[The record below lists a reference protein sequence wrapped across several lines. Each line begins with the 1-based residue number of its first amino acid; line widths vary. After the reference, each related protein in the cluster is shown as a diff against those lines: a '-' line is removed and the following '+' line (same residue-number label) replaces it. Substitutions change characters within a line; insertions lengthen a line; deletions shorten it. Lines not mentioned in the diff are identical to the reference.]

1 MRQTAKPKTPRKK
14 SDSAVRAHAA
24 RDSFRE
30 EDGSDDDA
38 AISINAIK
46 NKYKGAAATAAAA
59 AAAKGNVLLLF
70 YPFSQI
76 AIGLVRPSTCVPE
89 FLESQSIRAVSC
101 TFN

>member
-30 EDGSDDDA
+30 EEGSDDDA

-46 NKYKGAAATAAAA
+46 NKYKGGAANAAAAAA
-59 AAAKGNVLLLF
+59 AAAKGNYYYF
-70 YPFSQI
+70 
-76 AIGLVRPSTCVPE
+76 TH
-89 FLESQSIRAVSC
+89 FLR
-101 TFN
+101 